1 MQLLVYFAQNAG
13 KDLPKEEILKTVWGE
28 GVFSEEVLTVA
39 VSSLRKA
46 LGDDSR
52 APKYIKTI
60 PRFGYRMLVSP
71 VSFPASTNPPQAASQ
86 SSTLKI
92 LEWLETRVGL
102 RFLIVAIIIIL
113 FLIMLMT
120 KKHFH

>member
-1 MQLLVYFAQNAG
+1 
-13 KDLPKEEILKTVWGE
+13 
-28 GVFSEEVLTVA
+28 VFSEEVLTVA

-52 APKYIKTI
+52 APRYIKTI

-71 VSFPASTNPPQAASQ
+71 TSVPTPTSLSQPARQ
-86 SSTLKI
+86 SAVPEL
-92 LEWLETRVGL
+92 LEWLEARVGL

-113 FLIMLMT
+113 FLIVLLN
-120 KKHFH
+120 KKHLH